1 MDELITKILGI
12 KNYGFLEEIPG
23 FEEFFPKLATESGK
37 MVAHL
42 DIITGKEIKYIPA
55 YKLVYLPSPRK
66 GIIQVVTGVN
76 SIAKYKKEVLFKI
89 ATTPN
94 SLNIVYVLVG

>member
-12 KNYGFLEEIPG
+12 KNYGFVEKILD

-42 DIITGKEIKYIPA
+42 DIIAGKEIKYIPA

-66 GIIQVVTGVN
+66 GVIQIVTGIN
-76 SIAKYKKEVLFKI
+76 LIPEYKKEVLLKI

-94 SLNIVYVLVG
+94 SLNIIYVLVG